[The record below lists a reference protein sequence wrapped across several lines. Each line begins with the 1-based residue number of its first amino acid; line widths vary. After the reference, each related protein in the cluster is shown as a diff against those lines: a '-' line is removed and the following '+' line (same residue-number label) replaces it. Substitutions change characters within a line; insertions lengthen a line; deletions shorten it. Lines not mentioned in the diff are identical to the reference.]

1 MTPFCDVDNPTI
13 CLSAGLLGGS
23 LGRRECGD
31 GVGGPSEKGAEQPHA
46 ASRSCHRGGAGGGPE
61 GGAEPGVDPSGILGK
76 SNQPGFPPGSRTWGA
91 GPAWGRPVLR
101 VGARARSAP
110 NCECGVGLPLSGG
123 EDRWDPFSISTTSP
137 PTGACGEIDS
147 G

>member
-46 ASRSCHRGGAGGGPE
+46 ASRRCHRGGAGGGPE
-61 GGAEPGVDPSGILGK
+61 TLQKCIFPRHHTSESGWVWYHL
-76 SNQPGFPPGSRTWGA
+76 
-91 GPAWGRPVLR
+91 GPAKPWAMCQEG
-101 VGARARSAP
+101 
-110 NCECGVGLPLSGG
+110 
-123 EDRWDPFSISTTSP
+123 
-137 PTGACGEIDS
+137 
-147 G
+147 